1 MNALAALAGWGWDDG
16 HANAFASQA
25 GASHEAGRI
34 LIEDRG
40 SYLVGTAAGDVRATV
55 SGRFRFDAE
64 LVGPTGFPVVGD
76 WVILQPTGDPEQRL
90 VRGLLP
96 RRTAVIRRAPID
108 RGAAEQVLAA
118 NVDLLLIVTSLNHDL
133 NPRRLERYLALAWS
147 SGAEP
152 ILVLNKADLATDVDV
167 VLARVE
173 QLAGGVPVHAVSA
186 TTGQGLDALAARLVD
201 GRTVALMG
209 SSGVGKSTL
218 VNALAGEIV
227 EATGEIREDDGRGR
241 HTTSRR
247 HLVRVPGRGLILDTP
262 GLREL
267 GLSDD
272 DGGLDATFSDIDALA
287 VGCRFD
293 DCRHE
298 REPGC
303 AVGQAISDGSLDP
316 ARLESRRKLDRETA
330 RVERQNDPRA
340 RAERKRQNRLIH
352 NAVNHHMRMKYGEEG
367 W

>member
-1 MNALAALAGWGWDDG
+1 MSAAVTLTDWGWDDG

-25 GASHEAGRI
+25 GAGHEAGRV
-34 LIEDRG
+34 LVEDRG
-40 SYLVGTAAGDVRATV
+40 SYLVGTATGDVRATV

-64 LVGPTGFPVVGD
+64 LDGPVGFPVVGD
-76 WVILQPTGDPEQRL
+76 WVILQETGDPDHRL

-96 RRTAVIRRAPID
+96 RRTAVIRRAPTD
-108 RGAAEQVLAA
+108 HSAAEQVLAA

-147 SGAEP
+147 SGAQP
-152 ILVLNKADLATDVDV
+152 VLVLNKSDLAPDVDAA
-167 VLARVE
+167 LARVE
-173 QLAGGVPVHAVSA
+173 GLAGDVPVHAVSA
-186 TTGQGLDALAARLVD
+186 TTGHGLDLLAARLVD

-227 EATGEIREDDGRGR
+227 EATGEIRQDDARGR

-267 GLSDD
+267 GLADD
-272 DGGLDATFSDIDALA
+272 DGGLDATFADIDALA
-287 VGCRFD
+287 AGCRFG
-293 DCRHE
+293 DCSHE
-298 REPGC
+298 QEPGC
-303 AVGQAISDGSLDP
+303 AVRRAIADGSLDP
-316 ARLESRRKLDRETA
+316 ARLASRRKLDRETA
-330 RVERQNDPRA
+330 RVERQGDLRA
-340 RAERKRQNRLIH
+340 RAERKRQNRLI
-352 NAVNHHMRMKYGEEG
+352 NRAVGRHMRMKYGEDG
-367 W
+367 R

>member
-1 MNALAALAGWGWDDG
+1 MSPATALARWGWDDG
-16 HANAFASQA
+16 HARAFAGQA
-25 GASHEAGRI
+25 GAGHEAGRV

-64 LVGPTGFPVVGD
+64 LDGAGGFPVVGD
-76 WVILQPTGDPEQRL
+76 WVILQPTGDPGQCL
-90 VRGLLP
+90 VQGLLP

-108 RGAAEQVLAA
+108 RADPDQVLAA
-118 NVDLLLIVTSLNHDL
+118 NVDVLLIVTSLNHEL

-152 ILVLNKADLATDVDV
+152 VLVLNKADLAEDLDAAV
-167 VLARVE
+167 ARVE
-173 QLAGGVPVHAVSA
+173 GLAGGVPVHAVSA
-186 TTGQGLDALAARLVD
+186 TTGSGLDALAARLVD
-201 GRTVALMG
+201 GRTVALIG

-218 VNALAGEIV
+218 VNALAGEVV
-227 EATGEIREDDGRGR
+227 EATGEIREADARGR

-262 GLREL
+262 GMREL
-267 GLSDD
+267 GLADD
-272 DGGLDATFSDIDALA
+272 DGGLDATFADIDALA
-287 VGCRFD
+287 TGCRFG

-298 REPGC
+298 LEPDC
-303 AVGQAISDGSLDP
+303 AIRRAIADGSLDP
-316 ARLESRRKLDRETA
+316 ARLASRRKLDREAA
-330 RVERQNDPRA
+330 RVERQGDPRA

-352 NAVNHHMRMKYGEEG
+352 SAVNRHMRMKYGEDG
-367 W
+367 